1 MAAIR
6 RLERPA
12 HHWQRAARPMGE
24 GVSALPRRARRN
36 SAARLNF
43 WNFPGPLA
51 IASVAGQEPLL
62 CSLAK
67 TRANMT
73 RAGTSLSS
81 RQRSRFRAFS
91 SEAGTGSRQE
101 NASNRQIKASRTPLR
116 FCRSGKGSGTAE
128 SRMSGIA
135 APVAFELA
143 RRMPSQR
150 MAGLI
155 SGMTGYRE
163 MVRGRFCQRESAPLV
178 VPLIISLGTPFLIA
192 LGREPDAA
200 EQQRSFA
207 AGLHVGAVY
216 IQSDGGAECVQ
227 VDFTPLGAY
236 RFFGGAVVD
245 LAARMIE
252 IGDVLGKEGARLR
265 ERLGATCGWQHRF
278 DILEDFILS
287 RATHLPSP
295 ELGFAYRRLERDG
308 GRTRIAT
315 LAEEIGWS
323 RKHLVDR
330 FRSEFGD
337 GPKSLARMLRLP
349 HPWPRAR
356 TA

>member
-1 MAAIR
+1 
-6 RLERPA
+6 
-12 HHWQRAARPMGE
+12 
-24 GVSALPRRARRN
+24 
-36 SAARLNF
+36 
-43 WNFPGPLA
+43 
-51 IASVAGQEPLL
+51 
-62 CSLAK
+62 
-67 TRANMT
+67 
-73 RAGTSLSS
+73 
-81 RQRSRFRAFS
+81 
-91 SEAGTGSRQE
+91 
-101 NASNRQIKASRTPLR
+101 
-116 FCRSGKGSGTAE
+116 
-128 SRMSGIA
+128 MSGIA

-200 EQQRSFA
+200 DQQRSFA

-236 RFFGGAVVD
+236 RFFSGAVVD

-252 IGDVLGKEGARLR
+252 IGDVLGGEGARLR

-278 DILEDFILS
+278 DILEDFISS

-295 ELGFAYRRLERDG
+295 ELAFAYRRLAHDR

-330 FRSEFGD
+330 FRSEFGV
-337 GPKSLARMLRLP
+337 GPKSLARMIRFHHAFRRAQAGTSSGWAGIAAESGFADQAHLVREFVALAGEPPTAWARRLTLTDSRLTRP
-349 HPWPRAR
+349 PGESLDW
-356 TA
+356 